1 MPRRAPDGKG
11 VTEHR
16 FSLSNFE
23 RTEFK
28 QSLDGQQQIA
38 QIQAVSSGVKS
49 AAMLVGA
56 GAVGVT
62 AYALWWW
69 LGQLKNPVD
78 LVKDLFVNP
87 LKLKGEDFVQEN
99 LTNPY
104 LEMKDLIRQK
114 YLVAAQKYD
123 QILAD
128 SNASQ
133 IHKELAQHELDKLGK
148 YAREALDANRVQF
161 KDDAEAMQ
169 DLVETL
175 RAKHWPMLG

>member
-1 MPRRAPDGKG
+1 MPRKAP
-11 VTEHR
+11 TEVIEQR

-28 QSLDGQQQIA
+28 QTLDAQQQIA

-69 LGQLKNPVD
+69 LGQLKNPID

-87 LKLKGEDFVQEN
+87 LQLKGEDLVQEN

-128 SNASQ
+128 PNALQ
-133 IHKELAQHELDKLGK
+133 VHKELAQHELDKLGR
-148 YAREALDANRVQF
+148 YAREALNANRARF

-169 DLVETL
+169 DLIETL
-175 RAKHWPMLG
+175 KIKQWPMLG